1 MAPKG
6 NDRPAAGV
14 TAGIFLAAV
23 AVFAALSVL
32 APALAADN
40 GVDLDRTRITSDKVI
55 YSGGQETIVFQG
67 NVRVRRSDFDLWCR
81 RMTVHL
87 ARNGSG
93 REGPR
98 GSGDASDFEKIVAE
112 ENVRLRMENRNATC
126 RKAIYRSAK
135 ETIILLGDVRLR
147 QGRNRIR
154 GQEVRMDMARNTTEI
169 LGSGAG
175 QVEATFYSRNE
186 TGQSDG
192 GSEGN

>member
-1 MAPKG
+1 MAPSG
-6 NDRPAAGV
+6 SDRPAAGV
-14 TAGIFLAAV
+14 LAGILLALM
-23 AVFAALSVL
+23 VFAVLSAFV
-32 APALAADN
+32 PALAAED
-40 GVDLDRTRITSDKVI
+40 GVDMNRTRITSDKVV
-55 YSGGQETIVFQG
+55 YSGGNETILFQG

-81 RMTVHL
+81 KMTVHL
-87 ARNGSG
+87 ASNGSA

-126 RKAIYRSAK
+126 RKAIYRSGE
-135 ETIILLGDVRLR
+135 ETITMLGDVRLR

-154 GQEVRMDMARNTTEI
+154 GEEVRMDLARNTTEI

-175 QVEATFYSRNE
+175 QVEATFYNRNE

-192 GSEGN
+192 ASEGN

>member
-1 MAPKG
+1 MAPGG
-6 NDRPAAGV
+6 NDRRTAGV
-14 TAGIFLAAV
+14 MAAILLAVMVSA
-23 AVFAALSVL
+23 
-32 APALAADN
+32 ALAAFVPAMAAEN

-55 YSGGQETIVFQG
+55 YSGGNETILFQG
-67 NVRVRRSDFDLWCR
+67 NVRVRRRDFDLWCR
-81 RMTVHL
+81 KMTVHL
-87 ARNGSG
+87 ASDGSG
-93 REGPR
+93 REGQR
-98 GSGDASDFEKIVAE
+98 MSGDARNFEKIVAE

-126 RKAIYRSAK
+126 RKAIYRSAE